1 MFNFGNLGEMMK
13 QLKSM
18 QENMERA
25 KEELRNEKIVV
36 EVGGGM
42 VKLITN
48 GMGEV
53 IDLEID
59 KTMLNEENYEVLKEL
74 LVSAINEANS
84 RSKEVLAEKM
94 AKATGLPT
102 NIPGMGNL
110 F

>member
-13 QLKSM
+13 QLKNM

-53 IDLEID
+53 IDLDID
-59 KTMLNEENYEVLKEL
+59 KSMLNEENYEVLKEL
-74 LVSAINEANS
+74 LISAINEANS

-102 NIPGMGNL
+102 NLPGMGNL

>member
-13 QLKSM
+13 QLKNM
-18 QENMERA
+18 QENMEKA

-59 KTMLNEENYEVLKEL
+59 KSMLNEENYEVLKEL
-74 LVSAINEANS
+74 LISAINEANV

-94 AKATGLPT
+94 AKATGLPA
-102 NIPGMGNL
+102 NIPGLGNI

>member
-13 QLKSM
+13 QLKTM
-18 QENMERA
+18 QENMEKA

-48 GMGEV
+48 GIGEV

-59 KTMLNEENYEVLKEL
+59 KSMLNEENYPVLKEL
-74 LVSAINEANS
+74 LISAMNEANS
-84 RSKEVLAEKM
+84 RTKEVLAEKM
-94 AKATGLPT
+94 AKATGLPS
-102 NIPGMGNL
+102 NIPGLGNL

>member
-13 QLKSM
+13 QLKNM
-18 QENMERA
+18 QENMEKA

-42 VKLITN
+42 IKLITN

-59 KTMLNEENYEVLKEL
+59 KSMLNEENYEVLKEL
-74 LVSAINEANS
+74 LVAAINEANT

-102 NIPGMGNL
+102 NLPGMGNL

>member
-13 QLKSM
+13 QLKNM
-18 QENMERA
+18 QENMEKA

-36 EVGGGM
+36 EVGGGI

-53 IDLEID
+53 IDLDID
-59 KTMLNEENYEVLKEL
+59 KSMLNEENYEVLKEL
-74 LVSAINEANS
+74 LISAINEANS

-102 NIPGMGNL
+102 NLPGMGNL

>member
-59 KTMLNEENYEVLKEL
+59 KTMLSEENYEVLKEL
-74 LVSAINEANS
+74 LISAINEANS

>member
-18 QENMERA
+18 QENMDKA

-42 VKLITN
+42 IKLVTN

-59 KTMLNEENYEVLKEL
+59 KSMLNEENYEVLKEL
-74 LVSAINEANS
+74 LISAINEANA

-102 NIPGMGNL
+102 NLPGMGNL

>member
-18 QENMERA
+18 QENMEKA

-42 VKLITN
+42 IKLVTN

-59 KTMLNEENYEVLKEL
+59 KSMLNEENYEVLKEL
-74 LVSAINEANS
+74 LISAINEANS

-102 NIPGMGNL
+102 NLPGMGNL

>member
-13 QLKSM
+13 QLKNM
-18 QENMERA
+18 QENMEKA

-53 IDLEID
+53 IDLDID
-59 KTMLNEENYEVLKEL
+59 KSMLNEENYEVLKEL
-74 LVSAINEANS
+74 LISAINEANS

-102 NIPGMGNL
+102 NLPGMGNL

>member
-13 QLKSM
+13 QLKNM
-18 QENMERA
+18 QENMEKA

-42 VKLITN
+42 VKLVTN

-53 IDLEID
+53 IDLDID
-59 KTMLNEENYEVLKEL
+59 KSMLNEENYEVLKEL
-74 LVSAINEANS
+74 LISAINEANS
-84 RSKEVLAEKM
+84 RTKEVLAEKM

-102 NIPGMGNL
+102 NLPGIGNL

>member
-1 MFNFGNLGEMMK
+1 MFNFGNLAEMMK
-13 QLKSM
+13 QLKNM
-18 QENMERA
+18 QENMEKA

-59 KTMLNEENYEVLKEL
+59 KSMLNEENYEVLKEL
-74 LVSAINEANS
+74 LISAINEANS

-102 NIPGMGNL
+102 NLPGVGNL

>member
-18 QENMERA
+18 QENMEKA

-42 VKLITN
+42 VKLTTN
-48 GMGEV
+48 GLGEV

-59 KTMLNEENYEVLKEL
+59 KSMLSPDNYDVLKEL
-74 LVSAINEANS
+74 IISAINESNA
-84 RSKEVLAEKM
+84 RAKEVLAEKM
-94 AKATGLPT
+94 AQATGLPT
-102 NIPGMGNL
+102 NLPGIGNL

>member
-13 QLKSM
+13 QLKNM
-18 QENMERA
+18 QENMEKA

-59 KTMLNEENYEVLKEL
+59 KSMLNEENYEVLKEL
-74 LVSAINEANS
+74 LISAINEANT

-94 AKATGLPT
+94 AKATGLPA
-102 NIPGMGNL
+102 NIPGLGNI

>member
-18 QENMERA
+18 QENMEKA

-42 VKLITN
+42 VKLTTN
-48 GMGEV
+48 GLGEV

-59 KTMLNEENYEVLKEL
+59 KSMLSPDNYDVLKEL
-74 LVSAINEANS
+74 IISAINESNA
-84 RSKEVLAEKM
+84 RAKEVLTEKM
-94 AKATGLPT
+94 AQATGLPT
-102 NIPGMGNL
+102 NLPGIGNL